1 MKLKKMALSLLT
13 TASLLTFIVV
23 PSTYAADPV
32 IETST
37 ETSTYAVSSVV
48 VTTNYTEENTNPI
61 VTPFFLLQ
69 NYSFGPLSSDDY
81 TTKEWFNH
89 YSYGDITIKLAQYP
103 TNGSGTVSIMYT
115 LRASEKDS
123 IALAGNYSSATKTI
137 TFSGV
142 QAGTYAL
149 QITNIGT
156 TTASGYGSIND

>member
-13 TASLLTFIVV
+13 TASLLTFIVA

-32 IETST
+32 VETST
-37 ETSTYAVSSVV
+37 SYAVSSVV

-61 VTPFFLLQ
+61 VAPFSLLQ

-103 TNGSGTVSIMYT
+103 TNGSGTVSIEYT
-115 LRASEKDS
+115 LRASEKNS
-123 IALAGNYSSATKTI
+123 IPIAGNYSSATKTI
-137 TFSGV
+137 TFSNV

-149 QITNIGT
+149 QIKNIGT